1 MNKLIIIAG
10 IWFSVSGV
18 FGQTEVTTGISHG
31 KDFGVVYML
40 PKTEIELEAKAIKVV
55 YTPGKFSK
63 YADRYLHQTDIS
75 YEAEVYWLLTGVS
88 VRTIGLP
95 DKEQTYF
102 VKMKDKSVAPLI
114 ELTADGII
122 KSINVPYERKQKENT
137 ITTIIPK
144 KKKADPHSFFTE
156 EISMTNSSAKMAE
169 LIAKEIYN
177 IRESKN
183 TLLRGQAEYIP
194 QDGAQLK
201 LMIDNLNEQEEA
213 LLTMFWGTEEREEKS
228 YIFRITPNKEKENE
242 VVFRFSK
249 KLGIVTAD
257 NLAGEP
263 IYLNLKDLKSIIIP
277 QQTKKKN
284 EVDGIAYNVPGRAV
298 MTLTKGTEIL
308 YKNEFPIT
316 QFGIVEYLASALF
329 NSKSTI
335 KVIFNE
341 ITGGLTKV
349 DR

>member
-1 MNKLIIIAG
+1 
-10 IWFSVSGV
+10 
-18 FGQTEVTTGISHG
+18 
-31 KDFGVVYML
+31 ML
-40 PKTEIELEAKAIKVV
+40 PKTEIELEAKAVKVV

-75 YEAEVYWLLTGVS
+75 HEAEIHWVLTNVNA
-88 VRTIGLP
+88 RTIGLP
-95 DKEQTYF
+95 NKEQTYF
-102 VKMKDKSVAPLI
+102 VKMKDKSMAPLI
-114 ELTADGII
+114 ELTVDGVIQ
-122 KSINVPYERKQKENT
+122 SINVPYERKQKENT
-137 ITTIIPK
+137 VATLTPK
-144 KKKADPHSFFTE
+144 KKKANPYSFFTE

-183 TLLRGQAEYIP
+183 TLLRGQADYTP

-201 LMIDNLNEQEEA
+201 LMLDNLNEQEEA
-213 LLTMFWGTEEREEKS
+213 LLTMFLGTEEREEKS
-228 YIFRITPNKEKENE
+228 YTFHITPDKEMENE

-249 KLGIVTAD
+249 KLGIITAD

-263 IYLNLKDLKSIIIP
+263 IYLNLTDLKSIIIP
-277 QQTKKKN
+277 QQTKNKKD
-284 EVDGIAYNVPGRAV
+284 VSGIAYNVPGQAA

-316 QFGIVEYLASALF
+316 QFGVVEYLAPALF
-329 NSKSTI
+329 NGKSTI

-341 ITGGLTKV
+341 TTGGLTKV

>member
-1 MNKLIIIAG
+1 MTKLIIIAG
-10 IWFSVSGV
+10 IWLSVSNV

-40 PKTEIELEAKAIKVV
+40 PKTEIELEVKAVKVV

-63 YADRYLHQTDIS
+63 YADRYLHQTNIS
-75 YEAEVYWLLTGVS
+75 HEAEIYWLLTDIS
-88 VRTIGLP
+88 ARTIGLP
-95 DKEQTYF
+95 NKEQTYF

-114 ELTADGII
+114 ELTVNGII
-122 KSINVPYERKQKENT
+122 QSINVPYERKQKENT
-137 ITTIIPK
+137 VATLAPK
-144 KKKADPHSFFTE
+144 KKKADPYSFFTE

-183 TLLRGQAEYIP
+183 TLLRGQTDYIP

-201 LMIDNLNEQEEA
+201 LMLDNLNEQEEA
-213 LLTMFWGTEEREEKS
+213 LLTMFLGIEERKEKS
-228 YIFRITPNKEKENE
+228 YTFRITPNNEKENE

-249 KLGIVTAD
+249 KLGIVAAD

-263 IYLNLKDLKSIIIP
+263 IYLNLKDLKSILIP

-284 EVDGIAYNVPGRAV
+284 DVNGIAYNVPGRAA
-298 MTLTKGTEIL
+298 MTLTKGAEIL

-316 QFGIVEYLASALF
+316 QFGIVEYLTPALF
-329 NSKSTI
+329 NGKSTI

-341 ITGGLTKV
+341 TTGGLTKV